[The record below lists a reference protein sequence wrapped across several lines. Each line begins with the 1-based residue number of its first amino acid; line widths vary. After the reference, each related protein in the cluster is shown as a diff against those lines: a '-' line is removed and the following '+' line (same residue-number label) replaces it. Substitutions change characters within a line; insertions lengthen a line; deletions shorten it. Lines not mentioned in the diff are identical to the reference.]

1 MFQVVHTKR
10 TMNIQLIR
18 KNTSS
23 TPALCTS
30 ERYKYLHSE

>member
-1 MFQVVHTKR
+1 MFQVVH

-30 ERYKYLHSE
+30 ERYK